1 MEICFDSS
9 SINIALRTQDTWAKF
24 ITIASTSKQL
34 LIISPVVLTE
44 LLSGNNLKRVS
55 KRAFQLADMWGKAG
69 EHFAVSGTIRHI
81 ISEELERPLW
91 RTPLLPHLL
100 RIKLREWLSDPESPF
115 FNPSQRNEMTQELVE
130 SKEIAI
136 RMDKRMSVMPEKRRL
151 FANKQQREEMHAHIM
166 SYSGPTDDFGW
177 ALEGLFND
185 PTILSIRH
193 IDIADIRK
201 NERYLASNLFLSQ
214 IQLQMFG
221 AALAEYFQDPI
232 MLAFRSHEGNWLDA
246 SIMAS
251 AAYADVFVVDD
262 PNANARAK
270 FLVEHQ
276 IAKFKVKT
284 LMEWVSNPK

>member
-1 MEICFDSS
+1 
-9 SINIALRTQDTWAKF
+9 
-24 ITIASTSKQL
+24 
-34 LIISPVVLTE
+34 
-44 LLSGNNLKRVS
+44 
-55 KRAFQLADMWGKAG
+55 
-69 EHFAVSGTIRHI
+69 
-81 ISEELERPLW
+81 
-91 RTPLLPHLL
+91 
-100 RIKLREWLSDPESPF
+100 
-115 FNPSQRNEMTQELVE
+115 
-130 SKEIAI
+130 
-136 RMDKRMSVMPEKRRL
+136 
-151 FANKQQREEMHAHIM
+151 MHAHIM